1 MTPWSRLWW
10 SRPLALAIFVLV
22 LPLTLLFGLG
32 VLVLDL

>member
-10 SRPLALAIFVLV
+10 SRPLALLIFVLV

>member
-10 SRPLALAIFVLV
+10 AGPLALTIFVLV